1 VKSVSFALRYV
12 FTVLSQVLYLSSDP
26 SKSFGARHFSPL
38 PLVGAVSAITCSGSV
53 GFWGSTGSVS
63 IGVPGNSGVSWSGSS
78 NTLSLNLSTI
88 WVLSSV
94 GVIPNADKSMGS
106 NAAGSMTGANN
117 DIGDDN
123 CVLWVLEI
131 AGDPPLGVVRLLKG
145 ECRGLSPVIRCLDV
159 VGTGVDDPV
168 TGVCDAGGLLP
179 SSALSYCSSP
189 DVKVSCLICSCSDSD
204 SELSG
209 ALNVRLAPLWAA
221 VVTFYRRR
229 RFVFFWLSL
238 SVGFFLNEFVNELF

>member
-1 VKSVSFALRYV
+1 
-12 FTVLSQVLYLSSDP
+12 
-26 SKSFGARHFSPL
+26 
-38 PLVGAVSAITCSGSV
+38 
-53 GFWGSTGSVS
+53 
-63 IGVPGNSGVSWSGSS
+63 
-78 NTLSLNLSTI
+78 
-88 WVLSSV
+88 
-94 GVIPNADKSMGS
+94 
-106 NAAGSMTGANN
+106 MTGANN
-117 DIGDDN
+117 DIGEDN

-189 DVKVSCLICSCSDSD
+189 DVKVSCLSCSCSDSD

-221 VVTFYRRR
+221 MVTFYRRR
-229 RFVFFWLSL
+229 
-238 SVGFFLNEFVNELF
+238 

>member
-1 VKSVSFALRYV
+1 MSASFSGGSFCVLILSRNEGFKCSRNNWGRIGFSTDPVKTYPARLANEVKYM
-12 FTVLSQVLYLSSDP
+12 FTVLSQVMYLSSDP
-26 SKSFGARHFSPL
+26 SKSFGVRHFSPL
-38 PLVGAVSAITCSGSV
+38 PLVGAVSVITCSGNV
-53 GFWGSTGSVS
+53 GFWGSTVSVS
-63 IGVPGNSGVSWSGSS
+63 IGVPGNSGVS
-78 NTLSLNLSTI
+78 
-88 WVLSSV
+88 
-94 GVIPNADKSMGS
+94 
-106 NAAGSMTGANN
+106 
-117 DIGDDN
+117 

-145 ECRGLSPVIRCLDV
+145 ECRGLSPVILCLDV

-189 DVKVSCLICSCSDSD
+189 DVKVSCLSCSCLDSD

-221 VVTFYRRR
+221 VVSFYRRR
-229 RFVFFWLSL
+229 
-238 SVGFFLNEFVNELF
+238 